1 MGDYKLFYE
10 RLKEEYEK
18 DYMTTEEFAKFLGV
32 DKSRV
37 YEGVRA
43 KTLPAVRISE
53 RIIRFPLDKV
63 AFWLSDKTA

>member
-1 MGDYKLFYE
+1 MQDYKLIYN
-10 RLKEEYEK
+10 RLKEQYGK
-18 DYMTTEEFAKFLGV
+18 DYMTTAEFAKYIGV

-53 RIIRFPLDKV
+53 RTIRFPLDKV
-63 AFWLSDKTA
+63 ALWVVKS